1 MSFGSLQSSESSG
14 TGGLSFRRPG
24 RSLESIKL
32 HMSLFI
38 QRQIPLSED
47 KSHYLLKKNIWHP
60 MTQQLQCDI
69 QNQEKWCLCLPEDFL
84 RLFMTFVH
92 NKQELEITLALR
104 DKAMD
109 KQNTT
114 QQSHQNRPL
123 LHLTT
128 YMMHGHNK

>member
-1 MSFGSLQSSESSG
+1 
-14 TGGLSFRRPG
+14 
-24 RSLESIKL
+24 
-32 HMSLFI
+32 
-38 QRQIPLSED
+38 
-47 KSHYLLKKNIWHP
+47 

-128 YMMHGHNK
+128 YMIHGHNK